1 MDRMENSN
9 NILQEIQEISPLI
22 AAIEKRNVFTVPD
35 GYFDWVSENVFSAI
49 KYDDAVV
56 FNNQSGHIPQ
66 GYFDGLAESIMTRI
80 KTVGNESAGDE
91 LRILSPMLYSVQ
103 NENVFTVPDGYFDT
117 FHDVILDKVKPR
129 PAKLVSFKRKTSV
142 VIKYS
147 VAAAFT
153 GVMALGVFRFT
164 ETRGKT
170 NQLPDYV
177 IDGLKI
183 KDVDQELSKLSDDAI
198 IQYLEASGSDVKT
211 ALVVNSVDENNLPSE
226 EDYLFDEQALD
237 KYLNSINISETKN

>member
-9 NILQEIQEISPLI
+9 SILHEIQEISPLI

-35 GYFDWVSENVFSAI
+35 GYFDWVSENVFTAI
-49 KYDDAVV
+49 KYDDSAVL
-56 FNNQSGHIPQ
+56 NNQAGYIPQ

-129 PAKLVSFKRKTSV
+129 TAKLVSFKRKTSV

-164 ETRGKT
+164 ETRGKADP
-170 NQLPDYV
+170 LPDYV
-177 IDGLKI
+177 VDGLKI

>member
-9 NILQEIQEISPLI
+9 SILHEIQEISPLI

-35 GYFDWVSENVFSAI
+35 GYFDWVSENVFTAI
-49 KYDDAVV
+49 KYDDSAVL
-56 FNNQSGHIPQ
+56 NNQAGYIPQ

-129 PAKLVSFKRKTSV
+129 TAKLVSFKRKTSV

-164 ETRGKT
+164 ETRGKAD
-170 NQLPDYV
+170 QLPDYV

>member
-9 NILQEIQEISPLI
+9 SILHEIQEISPLI

-35 GYFDWVSENVFSAI
+35 GYFD
-49 KYDDAVV
+49 
-56 FNNQSGHIPQ
+56 
-66 GYFDGLAESIMTRI
+66 
-80 KTVGNESAGDE
+80 
-91 LRILSPMLYSVQ
+91 
-103 NENVFTVPDGYFDT
+103 T
-117 FHDVILDKVKPR
+117 FHDVILDKIKPR
-129 PAKLVSFKRKTSV
+129 PAKLVSLKRKTSV
-142 VIKYS
+142 VIKYA

-153 GVMALGVFRFT
+153 GIMALGVFRFT
-164 ETRGKT
+164 ETRGKADP
-170 NQLPDYV
+170 LPDYV
-177 IDGLKI
+177 VDGLKI

>member
-9 NILQEIQEISPLI
+9 SILHEIQEISPLI
-22 AAIEKRNVFTVPD
+22 AAIEKKNVFTVPD
-35 GYFDWVSENVFSAI
+35 GYFDWVSENVFTAI
-49 KYDDAVV
+49 KYDDSAVL
-56 FNNQSGHIPQ
+56 NNQSGHIPQ

-129 PAKLVSFKRKTSV
+129 TAKLVSFKRKTSV

-164 ETRGKT
+164 ETRGKADP
-170 NQLPDYV
+170 LPDYV
-177 IDGLKI
+177 VDGLKI
-183 KDVDQELSKLSDDAI
+183 KDVDQELSKLSDAAI

>member
-9 NILQEIQEISPLI
+9 SILHEIQEISPLI

-35 GYFDWVSENVFSAI
+35 GYFDWVSENVFTAI
-49 KYDDAVV
+49 KYDDPVV

-80 KTVGNESAGDE
+80 KAGENESAGDE

-103 NENVFTVPDGYFDT
+103 NENVFMVQDGYFDT
-117 FHDVILDKVKPR
+117 FPDVILDKVKPR

>member
-9 NILQEIQEISPLI
+9 SILHEIQEISPLI

-35 GYFDWVSENVFSAI
+35 GYFDWVSENVFTAI
-49 KYDDAVV
+49 KYDDSAVL
-56 FNNQSGHIPQ
+56 NNQSGHIPQ
-66 GYFDGLAESIMTRI
+66 GYFDGLAGSIMTRI
-80 KTVGNESAGDE
+80 KAGENESAGDE

-129 PAKLVSFKRKTSV
+129 TAKLVSFKRKTSV

>member
-35 GYFDWVSENVFSAI
+35 GYFDWVSENVFTAI
-49 KYDDAVV
+49 KYDDSAVL
-56 FNNQSGHIPQ
+56 NNQSGHIPQ

-80 KTVGNESAGDE
+80 KTVENESAGDE

-129 PAKLVSFKRKTSV
+129 TAKLVSFKRKTSV

-164 ETRGKT
+164 ETRGKADP
-170 NQLPDYV
+170 LPDYV
-177 IDGLKI
+177 VDGLKI

>member
-9 NILQEIQEISPLI
+9 SILHEIQEISPLI

-35 GYFDWVSENVFSAI
+35 GYFDWVSENVFTAI
-49 KYDDAVV
+49 KYDDSAVL
-56 FNNQSGHIPQ
+56 NNQSGHIPQ

-80 KTVGNESAGDE
+80 KAGENESSDDE

-117 FHDVILDKVKPR
+117 FPDVILDKVKPR

-211 ALVVNSVDENNLPSE
+211 ALVVNSVDENSLPSE

>member
-9 NILQEIQEISPLI
+9 SILHEIQEISPLI
-22 AAIEKRNVFTVPD
+22 AAIEKKNVFTVPD
-35 GYFDWVSENVFSAI
+35 GYFDWVSENVITAI

-66 GYFDGLAESIMTRI
+66 GYFDGLADSIMTRI
-80 KTVGNESAGDE
+80 KAGENESSDDE

-103 NENVFTVPDGYFDT
+103 NENVFMVPEGYFDT
-117 FHDVILDKVKPR
+117 LHDVILDKIKPR
-129 PAKLVSFKRKTSV
+129 PAKLVSLKRKTSV
-142 VIKYS
+142 VIKYA

-164 ETRGKT
+164 ETRGKADP
-170 NQLPDYV
+170 LPDYV
-177 IDGLKI
+177 VDGLKI
-183 KDVDQELSKLSDDAI
+183 KDVDQELSKLSDAAI

>member
-9 NILQEIQEISPLI
+9 SILHEIQEISPLI
-22 AAIEKRNVFTVPD
+22 AAIEKKNVFTVPD
-35 GYFDWVSENVFSAI
+35 GYFDWVSENVITAI

-66 GYFDGLAESIMTRI
+66 GYFDGLADSIMTRI
-80 KTVGNESAGDE
+80 KAGENESSDDE

-103 NENVFTVPDGYFDT
+103 NENVFMVPEGYFDT
-117 FHDVILDKVKPR
+117 LHDVILDKIKPR
-129 PAKLVSFKRKTSV
+129 PAKLVSLKRKTSV

-164 ETRGKT
+164 ETRGKADP
-170 NQLPDYV
+170 LPDYV
-177 IDGLKI
+177 VDGLKI
-183 KDVDQELSKLSDDAI
+183 KDVDQELSKLSDAAI

-211 ALVVNSVDENNLPSE
+211 ALVVNSVDENSLPSE

>member
-35 GYFDWVSENVFSAI
+35 GYFDWVSENVFTAI
-49 KYDDAVV
+49 KYDDPVV

-66 GYFDGLAESIMTRI
+66 GYFDGLAGSIMTRI
-80 KTVGNESAGDE
+80 KAGENESSDDE

-129 PAKLVSFKRKTSV
+129 TAKLVSFKRKTSV

>member
-35 GYFDWVSENVFSAI
+35 GYFDWVSENVFTAI
-49 KYDDAVV
+49 KYDDPVV

-66 GYFDGLAESIMTRI
+66 GYFDGLAGSIMTRI
-80 KTVGNESAGDE
+80 KAGENESSDDE
-91 LRILSPMLYSVQ
+91 LRILSPMLYSVH

-129 PAKLVSFKRKTSV
+129 TAKLVSFKRKTSV

>member
-9 NILQEIQEISPLI
+9 SILHEIQEISPLI

-35 GYFDWVSENVFSAI
+35 GYFDWVSENVFTAI
-49 KYDDAVV
+49 KYDDSAVL
-56 FNNQSGHIPQ
+56 NNQSGHIPQ

-80 KTVGNESAGDE
+80 KAGENESAGDE

-103 NENVFTVPDGYFDT
+103 NENVFMVQDGYFDT
-117 FHDVILDKVKPR
+117 FPDVILDKVKPR

>member
-9 NILQEIQEISPLI
+9 SILHEIQEISPLN

-35 GYFDWVSENVFSAI
+35 GYFDWVSENVFTAI
-49 KYDDAVV
+49 KYDDSADL
-56 FNNQSGHIPQ
+56 NNQAGYIPQ

-129 PAKLVSFKRKTSV
+129 TAKLVSFKRKTSV

>member
-9 NILQEIQEISPLI
+9 SILHEIQEISPLI

-35 GYFDWVSENVFSAI
+35 GYFDWVSENVFTAI
-49 KYDDAVV
+49 KYDDPVV

-66 GYFDGLAESIMTRI
+66 GYFDGLAGSIMTRI
-80 KTVGNESAGDE
+80 KAGENESSDDE

-129 PAKLVSFKRKTSV
+129 TAKLVSFKRKTSV